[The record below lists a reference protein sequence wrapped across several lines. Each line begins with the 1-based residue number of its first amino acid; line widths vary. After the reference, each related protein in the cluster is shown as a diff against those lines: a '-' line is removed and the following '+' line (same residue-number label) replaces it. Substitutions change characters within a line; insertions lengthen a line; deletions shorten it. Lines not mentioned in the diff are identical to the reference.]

1 MSHGVTERIEEQKE
15 FFTGQTAEAEALGQL
30 PDVTTKRMKATGV
43 IRLLQPPEH
52 GGYAADPTDFMEA
65 VMALGNADSA
75 VGWVAGVIGVHPW
88 EMAFNDQRV
97 LQEVWGQDA
106 DTWVASPYAPNGIA
120 RQVDGG
126 FVFNGKW
133 EFSSGTDSCDWIVLG
148 GLVEGEEL
156 VDGIPQMYHFLL
168 PRSDYEIVEDSW
180 NVMGLRGTG
189 SKDIIVN
196 DAVVPEY
203 RVLNATKV
211 FDGTAATEA
220 GRDEALYRMPW
231 SAIFPVALSAAVVG
245 ICEGALACHYS
256 YQASRTSMLGPMAK
270 NPYLSSRV
278 GEAASEIHASRSQ
291 LLYNVS
297 NMYALA
303 QSGVEIPLEMRIA
316 GRRDQVRAARRAVE
330 ALDDIYIRSGGGA
343 TRDENP
349 LAKWFRDAHTAINHT
364 IFAAED
370 MYHAH
375 AAMMMGQ
382 APTGFTRLLV

>member
-1 MSHGVTERIEEQKE
+1 M
-15 FFTGQTAEAEALGQL
+15 
-30 PDVTTKRMKATGV
+30 
-43 IRLLQPPEH
+43 
-52 GGYAADPTDFMEA
+52 
-65 VMALGNADSA
+65 
-75 VGWVAGVIGVHPW
+75 GWVAGVIGVHPW
-88 EMAFNDQRV
+88 EMAFNDARV
-97 LQEVWGQDA
+97 LEEVWGQDA

-120 RQVDGG
+120 SPADGG
-126 FVFNGKW
+126 FIFNGNW

-148 GLVEGEEL
+148 GLVKGEGL

-180 NVMGLRGTG
+180 NVLGLRGTG

-196 DAVVPEY
+196 DAFVPDY

-211 FDGTAATEA
+211 FDGTAALEA

-245 ICEGALACHYS
+245 ICEGALACHFQH
-256 YQASRTSMLGPMAK
+256 QATRTSMLGPMSK

-291 LLYNVS
+291 LLYNLS
-297 NMYALA
+297 NMYAMA
-303 QSGVEIPLEMRIA
+303 QKGTEIPLEMRVA
-316 GRRDQVRAARRAVE
+316 SRRDQVRAARRAVE

-343 TRDENP
+343 TRDEHP
-349 LAKWFRDAHTAINHT
+349 LEKWFRDAHTAINHT
-364 IFAAED
+364 IFAADD
-370 MYHAH
+370 MYHAY

>member
-1 MSHGVTERIEEQKE
+1 MSHDVTERIEEQRE
-15 FFTGQTAEAEALGQL
+15 FFAGQAVDAEALGRL
-30 PDVTTKRMKATGV
+30 PAETTERVKATGV
-43 IRLLQPPEH
+43 IRLLQPLEH

-65 VMALGNADSA
+65 VMALANADAA

-88 EMAFNDQRV
+88 EMAFNDPRV
-97 LQEVWGQDA
+97 LEEVWGQDA

-120 RQVDGG
+120 SPADGG
-126 FVFNGKW
+126 FIFNGNW

-148 GLVEGEEL
+148 GLVKGQGL

-180 NVMGLRGTG
+180 NVLGLRGTG
-189 SKDIIVN
+189 SKDIIVS
-196 DAVVPEY
+196 DAFVPDY

-211 FDGTAATEA
+211 FDGTAALEA

-245 ICEGALACHYS
+245 ICEGALACHFQH
-256 YQASRTSMLGPMAK
+256 QATRTSMLGPMSK

-303 QSGVEIPLEMRIA
+303 QKGTEIPLEMRVA
-316 GRRDQVRAARRAVE
+316 SRRDQVRAARRAVE

-343 TRDENP
+343 TRDEHP
-349 LAKWFRDAHTAINHT
+349 LEKWFRDAHTAINHT
-364 IFAAED
+364 IFAADD
-370 MYHAH
+370 MYHAY

>member
-1 MSHGVTERIEEQKE
+1 MSHDVTERIEEQRE
-15 FFTGQTAEAEALGQL
+15 FFAGQAVDAEALGRL
-30 PDVTTKRMKATGV
+30 PAETTERVKATGV

-65 VMALGNADSA
+65 VMALANADAA

-88 EMAFNDQRV
+88 EMAFNDGRV
-97 LQEVWGQDA
+97 LEEVWGQDA

-120 RQVDGG
+120 SPADGG
-126 FVFNGKW
+126 FIFDGNW

-148 GLVEGEEL
+148 GLVKGEGL

-180 NVMGLRGTG
+180 NVLGLRGTG
-189 SKDIIVN
+189 SKDIIVS
-196 DAVVPEY
+196 DAFVPDY

-211 FDGTAATEA
+211 FDGTAALEA

-231 SAIFPVALSAAVVG
+231 SAIFPVALSASVVG
-245 ICEGALACHYS
+245 ICEGALACHFQH
-256 YQASRTSMLGPMAK
+256 QATRTSMLGPMSK

-303 QSGVEIPLEMRIA
+303 QKGTEIPLEMRVA
-316 GRRDQVRAARRAVE
+316 SRRDQVRAARRAVE

-343 TRDENP
+343 TRDEHP
-349 LAKWFRDAHTAINHT
+349 LGKWFRDAHTAMNHT
-364 IFAAED
+364 IFAADD
-370 MYHAH
+370 MYHAY

-382 APTGFTRLLV
+382 PPTGFTRLLV